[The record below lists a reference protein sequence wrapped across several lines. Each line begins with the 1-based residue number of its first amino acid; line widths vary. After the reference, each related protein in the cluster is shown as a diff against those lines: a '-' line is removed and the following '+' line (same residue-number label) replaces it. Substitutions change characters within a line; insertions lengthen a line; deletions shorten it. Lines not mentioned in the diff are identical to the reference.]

1 MIVLEPIDKS
11 VAKILW
17 YGDACSNTGFARVT
31 HSVLDR
37 LKDDH
42 EIVVYGINYTGDP
55 HDYPF
60 KIYPTCSGGSSD
72 RFGIGRIPEILDRE
86 KPDVI
91 ICLNDLWILNQ
102 FWERCQFMKQQQ
114 DFKFVA
120 YFPVDSEWYY
130 QDMLKNI
137 PHWDLAVT
145 FTEGSARR
153 ILRHKIENTEIGIL
167 PHGVDTGKFYPIDK
181 NEARGRLGLPTDKFI
196 VLNANRNQPRKRIDL
211 TIQAFAEFAVDKPDT
226 VLYLHMGVKDMGWDV
241 MPLFKREMEKRG
253 LDGSKRLILTSENLN
268 YLAAPPDE
276 FLNDIYNACDVGINT
291 AEGEGWGL
299 VSFEHASCKKPQVV
313 PNHTACKDIWE
324 EAGLLADIAT
334 WVTEKDLG
342 AERGLVDTSHAAQL
356 LTDLYTDKELYNEIS
371 ETCYAVTQRSEY
383 RWESV
388 AKAFSKAVT
397 ELAE

>member
-1 MIVLEPIDKS
+1 
-11 VAKILW
+11 
-17 YGDACSNTGFARVT
+17 
-31 HSVLDR
+31 
-37 LKDDH
+37 
-42 EIVVYGINYTGDP
+42 
-55 HDYPF
+55 
-60 KIYPTCSGGSSD
+60 
-72 RFGIGRIPEILDRE
+72 
-86 KPDVI
+86 
-91 ICLNDLWILNQ
+91 
-102 FWERCQFMKQQQ
+102 
-114 DFKFVA
+114 
-120 YFPVDSEWYY
+120 
-130 QDMLKNI
+130 
-137 PHWDLAVT
+137 
-145 FTEGSARR
+145 
-153 ILRHKIENTEIGIL
+153 
-167 PHGVDTGKFYPIDK
+167 
-181 NEARGRLGLPTDKFI
+181 
-196 VLNANRNQPRKRIDL
+196 
-211 TIQAFAEFAVDKPDT
+211 
-226 VLYLHMGVKDMGWDV
+226 MGVKDMGWDV
-241 MPLFKREMEKRG
+241 MPLFKREMEKHG